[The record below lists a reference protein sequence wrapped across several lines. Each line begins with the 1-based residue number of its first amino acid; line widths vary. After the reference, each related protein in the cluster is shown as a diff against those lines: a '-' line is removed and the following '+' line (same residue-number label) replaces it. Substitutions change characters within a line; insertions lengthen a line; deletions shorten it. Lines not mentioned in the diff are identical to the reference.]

1 MGCWGYGVL
10 VMWDVQDVGYLGSGM
25 FGCGMFKISYVWD
38 VECSGC
44 GMLGL

>member
-1 MGCWGYGVL
+1 MLGIWCAC
-10 VMWDVQDVGYLGSGM
+10 DVGCLGSGM